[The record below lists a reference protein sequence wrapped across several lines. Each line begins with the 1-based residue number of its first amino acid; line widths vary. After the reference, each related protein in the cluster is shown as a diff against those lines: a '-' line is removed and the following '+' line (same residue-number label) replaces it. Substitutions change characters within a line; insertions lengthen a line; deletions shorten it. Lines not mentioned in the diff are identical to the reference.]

1 MSRHNSKLDEIRVV
15 ILRGF
20 ENATLLIHP
29 EDNDVW
35 TFTLSRVWLKTIKG
49 ARETN
54 IYSPNMPLQRK
65 PETDISFLTGQ
76 CVLTFQ
82 KDHSNP

>member
-54 IYSPNMPLQRK
+54 IYSPEYAPSEKTRNRYKLFNWAVCLNVPKRPL
-65 PETDISFLTGQ
+65 
-76 CVLTFQ
+76 
-82 KDHSNP
+82 